1 MRGFPSF
8 PGSRPEPAGRGRRS
22 RDRAAGRRP
31 VAPAE
36 QVPGDPSSDDLDIP
50 LRAPGPG
57 GHGPA
62 ARRRDRRGRGIRGPL
77 LPPSAPAN
85 RTRAE
90 RFDDVVV
97 EVVERVERAW
107 AKQLRGT
114 EFAVEDVP
122 PSDPAPWEQGGVP
135 LGRCFP
141 AESGQPA
148 RVVVYR
154 RPVEARALDAEDLE
168 DLVRDV
174 VVEQVAHLLAR
185 SPEEIDPRYTGD
197 H

>member
-1 MRGFPSF
+1 M
-8 PGSRPEPAGRGRRS
+8 
-22 RDRAAGRRP
+22 
-31 VAPAE
+31 
-36 QVPGDPSSDDLDIP
+36 
-50 LRAPGPG
+50 
-57 GHGPA
+57 
-62 ARRRDRRGRGIRGPL
+62 
-77 LPPSAPAN
+77 PPSAPAA

-90 RFDDVVV
+90 KFDDVVLD
-97 EVVERVERAW
+97 VVEHVERSW

-122 PSDPAPWEQGGVP
+122 PSDPAPWESGTVP

-185 SPEEIDPRYTGD
+185 SPEEIDPRWSGD
-197 H
+197 